1 MIGFEH
7 LTEELYN
14 EWESQIFGLEFAM
27 TGLMNC
33 QMLILRIDL
42 IVRLF
47 EEEFE
52 EPSFDRE
59 TELPLYYPVYIEFTA
74 IDIKDTEKYSFRVE
88 LGRVMN
94 TGFADDWFDSMRRLY
109 ITLEAIVAKF
119 NNEISFEFEDFEKAL
134 SDAIDKLKDTDCQAV
149 GCIYI
154 KSKHLPELTKLK
166 SVADYLDRHQLALDM
181 FEKCNCTEGNM
192 SEAEKYICNELIEK
206 PGNRNLEAIV
216 DEIRTQF

>member
-1 MIGFEH
+1 MAGYEH
-7 LTEELYN
+7 LAEEIYNGWINHTE
-14 EWESQIFGLEFAM
+14 GLEAKIAD
-27 TGLMNC
+27 LSNC
-33 QMLILRIDL
+33 KSLIMKLDL
-42 IVRLF
+42 FIGASGGGI
-47 EEEFE
+47 EK
-52 EPSFDRE
+52 PSF
-59 TELPLYYPVYIEFTA
+59 YPVVIKASAFNTKNMKRCEILEHLGQ
-74 IDIKDTEKYSFRVE
+74 IDNS
-88 LGRVMN
+88 
-94 TGFADDWFDSMRRLY
+94 GFADDWFHSMCGLY
-109 ITLEAIVAKF
+109 ILLETFIKMLDA
-119 NNEISFEFEDFEKAL
+119 EISFEYADFEKAL

-149 GCIYI
+149 GGIYI